1 MKKAF
6 KFILSITFA
15 VFNFFC
21 GGNAENIK
29 PGILAPD
36 FSLQDISGKEFTL
49 SSYRG
54 KSPVVIYF
62 YPKASTPGC
71 TKQACGIRDN
81 LFQFSDNGI
90 EVFGISVDSKED
102 IRKFAEEYSLNFTL
116 LSDESKEVSKKYGV
130 LNKLGFSSRITF
142 IVDKAGNV
150 AHILRDVDV
159 NTHADDVFNL
169 AFALK

>member
-1 MKKAF
+1 MKKVF
-6 KFILSITFA
+6 GFILSITFA

-36 FSLQDISGKEFTL
+36 FTLQDITGKEFKL
-49 SSYRG
+49 SSYRE

-81 LFQFSDNGI
+81 FSQFADKGI

-102 IRKFAEEYSLNFTL
+102 IKKFAQEYSLNFTL
-116 LSDESKEVSKKYGV
+116 LSDESKEVSQKYGV

-142 IVDKAGNV
+142 IVDRTGNI

-159 NTHADDVFNL
+159 STHADDVFKL
-169 AFALK
+169 ALALK